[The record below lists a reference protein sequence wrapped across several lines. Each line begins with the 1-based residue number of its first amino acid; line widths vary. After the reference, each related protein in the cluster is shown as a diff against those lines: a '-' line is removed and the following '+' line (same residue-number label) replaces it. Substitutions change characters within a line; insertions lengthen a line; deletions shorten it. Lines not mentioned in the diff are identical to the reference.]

1 MLMLLQRCGTILAP
15 SGPPLR
21 SSTWLRVHHIK
32 KNTHKN
38 HAVPPSQTVLPLKEL
53 LKAHALRDTRAPQA
67 RYQRLRQLQRAALPQ
82 VAAAVTRHLTQRQR
96 ALVQKHLHDAAS
108 RVALL
113 QSGFSVERWSSFHH
127 RQHESLGGNTNH
139 SGATRITRGQ
149 HESLGGNTNH
159 SGCAKRNASSKIKEN
174 RHQTRRI
181 SRVCLQAG
189 ISEGVQAR

>member
-1 MLMLLQRCGTILAP
+1 MLMLQQRCGTILAP
-15 SGPPLR
+15 TSGPPLR

-32 KNTHKN
+32 KHTHQN

-67 RYQRLRQLQRAALPQ
+67 RYQRLSQLQRAALPQ

-127 RQHESLGGNTNH
+127 RQHESLGLRETKCEFEN
-139 SGATRITRGQ
+139 
-149 HESLGGNTNH
+149 
-159 SGCAKRNASSKIKEN
+159 KRKLKC
-174 RHQTRRI
+174 RHQTRRM

>member
-21 SSTWLRVHHIK
+21 SSTWSRLHHIK

-38 HAVPPSQTVLPLKEL
+38 HTSPSQTVLPLKEL
-53 LKAHALRDTRAPQA
+53 LKAHALRDNRAPQA

-113 QSGFSVERWSSFHH
+113 QCGFQCRKVELISS
-127 RQHESLGGNTNH
+127 Q
-139 SGATRITRGQ
+139 ATRITRV
-149 HESLGGNTNH
+149 
-159 SGCAKRNASSKIKEN
+159 ARNEM
-174 RHQTRRI
+174 
-181 SRVCLQAG
+181 RVLK
-189 ISEGVQAR
+189 